1 MDANLSNRKMV
12 WITYVP
18 PEQETKPDTMFGESG
33 DVDGYRIK
41 LYRPFEPA
49 PTVEVRNLFRK
60 IYGEPQ
66 DCGEPNPY
74 VAEFTRIRGRLMP
87 VCGNGKDSKKIY
99 GTVDFRYW
107 PTLKLGY
114 IENAQVNPEVRRK
127 GLGSKLIV
135 FAMNYLRNM
144 GSEKIYAYAASR
156 AEKALKCLVVSALP
170 LQLPTTQKNA
180 GFAGSIPVDL

>member
-18 PEQETKPDTMFGESG
+18 PEQETKPDTMFGESV
-33 DVDGYRIK
+33 DIDGYRIK

-74 VAEFTRIRGRLMP
+74 VAEFTRIRGRIMS

-135 FAMNYLRNM
+135 FAMSYLRNM

-156 AEKALKCLVVSALP
+156 EGAKML
-170 LQLPTTQKNA
+170 
-180 GFAGSIPVDL
+180 GSIGFTASTPDNTKKRWLCWFYTG